1 MKILVNKAIG
11 IMTGLLFIY
20 FLSGCSTKADENKSS
35 NHIGKDKETIT
46 NVAIKKAGKNSDQII
61 ASIENC
67 SDEQLEGLY
76 FLLENMPERDLKS
89 LSKKFLLENVVLSY
103 KVLDSV
109 KWGKNIPTDIFL
121 NYVLPYVNLH
131 ERRDNWRLDFLK
143 QFLPLVKNYET
154 TSEALIKLNS
164 VIWDIVN
171 VHYSTKRP
179 KADQSPYESIE
190 AGLASCTGL
199 SILLIDVCRS
209 VGIPA
214 RFVGVPL
221 WKDHSGNHSWIEIWD
236 NGWHFVGAGE
246 PGPLDDTWF
255 GKRAILADDSNWKYS
270 IYATSFKKTNVIF
283 PPLFDS
289 TATYV
294 FGDIITENYNKK
306 ISDDG
311 LVTLAIR
318 LYNHKDGERIK
329 GNITVEN
336 NGSVIGRGETK
347 DEKHDFNDFL
357 IFRLNPMQN
366 YKIVAESNG
375 VSIEKEISTDD
386 AQYQFCELVMSN

>member
-1 MKILVNKAIG
+1 MKILVNKEIG
-11 IMTGLLFIY
+11 IMTRLLFIY
-20 FLSGCSTKADENKSS
+20 FLLGCSTKADESKLS
-35 NHIGKDKETIT
+35 NYIGKDKETIT
-46 NVAIKKAGKNSDQII
+46 NIAIKKAEKNSDQII

-89 LSKKFLLENVVLSY
+89 LSKKFLLENVELSY
-103 KVLDSV
+103 KILDSV
-109 KWGKNIPTDIFL
+109 KWGKKIPTNIFL
-121 NYVLPYVNLH
+121 NYVLPYANLH
-131 ERRDNWRLDFLK
+131 ERRDNWRLDFLN
-143 QFLPLVKNYET
+143 QFLPLVKNCET
-154 TSEALIKLNS
+154 TSEALIKLNNE
-164 VIWDIVN
+164 IWDIIN

-199 SILLIDVCRS
+199 SILLIDACRS

-255 GKRAILADDSNWKYS
+255 EKRAVLADDSNWKYS

-294 FGDIITENYNKK
+294 FADIITESYNKK

-318 LYNHKDGERIK
+318 LYNHKDGERVE
-329 GNITVEN
+329 GNITVKN
-336 NGSVIGRGETK
+336 NGEIIAAGKSK

-357 IFRLNPMQN
+357 IFRLSPMQN
-366 YKIVAESNG
+366 YNIIAELNG
-375 VSIEKEISTDD
+375 VSIEKEINTDN
-386 AQYQFCELVMSN
+386 AKYQFCELVLSN

>member
-1 MKILVNKAIG
+1 MKPKFREH
-11 IMTGLLFIY
+11 FIY
-20 FLSGCSTKADENKSS
+20 PNFVDLLSTVFLFV
-35 NHIGKDKETIT
+35 I
-46 NVAIKKAGKNSDQII
+46 AIILSPAYGSPFSDQ
-61 ASIENC
+61 
-67 SDEQLEGLY
+67 
-76 FLLENMPERDLKS
+76 
-89 LSKKFLLENVVLSY
+89 
-103 KVLDSV
+103 
-109 KWGKNIPTDIFL
+109 KNINYQELL
-121 NYVLPYVNLH
+121 NYVLPYANLH
-131 ERRDNWRLDFLK
+131 ERRDNWRLDFLN

-154 TSEALIKLNS
+154 SSEALIKLNNE
-164 VIWDIVN
+164 IWDIVN

-190 AGLASCTGL
+190 VGLASCTGL
-199 SILLIDVCRS
+199 SILLIDACRS

-255 GKRAILADDSNWKYS
+255 EKRAVLADDSNWKYS

-294 FGDIITENYNKK
+294 FGDIITESYNKK
-306 ISDDG
+306 LSDDG
-311 LVTLAIR
+311 LVSLAIR

-329 GNITVEN
+329 GDITVEN
-336 NGSVIGRGETK
+336 NGSVIRRGETK

-357 IFRLNPMQN
+357 MFRLKPVSD
-366 YKIVAESNG
+366 YKVIAESNDHR
-375 VSIEKEISTDD
+375 SEKVVKIDSSKFQFVEIYLKD
-386 AQYQFCELVMSN
+386 E